1 MYIAQR
7 CMWEYGLL
15 FCYISPIIYQERNV
29 HNYMNDF
36 KSEYSMYANLLDI
49 IENIFDKIQLN
60 GNKNDLLLIYEKL
73 LQKNIV
79 KELEI
84 KLVKQWLNNII

>member
-1 MYIAQR
+1 
-7 CMWEYGLL
+7 
-15 FCYISPIIYQERNV
+15 
-29 HNYMNDF
+29 MNDF